1 MKSSKGFVV
10 LIGLLMLPLAGC
22 GYSDT
27 PGAPAGSS
35 DSASNN
41 SDSSSS
47 DDHSDPV
54 DPKCLGKSYTKLA
67 RLENG
72 NAQAIWAVYGQLA
85 ETLVNRGQFGVS
97 SARVRSENDEIVMC
111 EGTFDVDGSVNG
123 NSYSNR
129 LEVVWAI
136 SK

>member
-1 MKSSKGFVV
+1 MKLSKGFVV

-54 DPKCLGKSYTKLA
+54 DPKCLGKSYTKFA

-72 NAQAIWAVYGQLA
+72 NAQEIGIVYGQLA
-85 ETLVNRGQFGVS
+85 ATLVRRGQFGVS
-97 SARVRSENDEIVMC
+97 SAKVRSESDEIVMC

-129 LEVVWAI
+129 LEVVWAV